1 MQFQCIAKAKYARIK
16 IKVWTG
22 VRAPAHTFLFLINKM
37 PIFKRCLKTFFYN
50 IEMLIRAFCGVF
62 GFFLS
67 KVKPAIILMKIFP
80 TAIFKQ

>member
-1 MQFQCIAKAKYARIK
+1 MQFQCIAKAKCARIK

-50 IEMLIRAFCGVF
+50 IEMLIRAYLNLC
-62 GFFLS
+62 
-67 KVKPAIILMKIFP
+67 ILFNNLLQ
-80 TAIFKQ
+80 FKKRFEMQQ